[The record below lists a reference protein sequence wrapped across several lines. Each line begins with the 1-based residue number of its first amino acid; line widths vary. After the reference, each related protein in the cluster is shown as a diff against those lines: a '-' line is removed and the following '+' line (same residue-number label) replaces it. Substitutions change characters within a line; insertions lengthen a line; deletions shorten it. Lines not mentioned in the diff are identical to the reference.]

1 MAFSSSARLS
11 ELLEIGVLE
20 TITSILDIYDPDL
33 LSILLETLQEL
44 FRFGNYLAKEESSE
58 NPVLMAFKHLDGIKK
73 LEDILIKHTNEK
85 IKQKTTEIIIS
96 FQSVEVEEV

>member
-1 MAFSSSARLS
+1 MTVASAARLS

-33 LSILLETLQEL
+33 LSMLLETLQEL
-44 FRFGNYLAKEESSE
+44 LKFGNYLAKEESSE
-58 NPVLMAFKHLDGIKK
+58 NPVLMAFKQLDGIKK
-73 LEDILIKHTNEK
+73 LEDILIKHNNEK
-85 IKQKTTEIIIS
+85 VKQKTTEIMNS